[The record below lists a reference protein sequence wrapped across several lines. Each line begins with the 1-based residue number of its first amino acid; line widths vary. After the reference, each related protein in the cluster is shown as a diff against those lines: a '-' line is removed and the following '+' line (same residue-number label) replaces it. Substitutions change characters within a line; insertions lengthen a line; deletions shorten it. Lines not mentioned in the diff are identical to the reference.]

1 MLFNRSSLPFEK
13 ISIKEHKELIYVKH
27 IKFSS
32 VPQYSLTFYFFLT
45 ALKWC
50 WSILWQELFPYSKS
64 IPFSGPQLTNGIRH
78 LVSQGIRKE
87 GSLQN
92 RKGLELFQFCS
103 FVSSPEMEE
112 AWAPEKRILVFP
124 PPPPPKKQGR

>member
-32 VPQYSLTFYFFLT
+32 APQYSLTFYFLLT
-45 ALKWC
+45 ALKLC

-78 LVSQGIRKE
+78 LISQGIRKE
-87 GSLQN
+87 SSLQN

-103 FVSSPEMEE
+103 FISSPELEE
-112 AWAPEKRILVFP
+112 AWAPEKRILVCP